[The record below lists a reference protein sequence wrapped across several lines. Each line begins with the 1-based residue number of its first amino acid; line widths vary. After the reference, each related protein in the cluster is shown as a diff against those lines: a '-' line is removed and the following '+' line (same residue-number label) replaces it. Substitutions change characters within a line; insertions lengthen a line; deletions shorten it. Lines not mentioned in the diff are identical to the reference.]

1 MVRSRNI
8 PADEIPGTLSQ
19 TAIWFRNERNVRMA
33 EINILQSLIT
43 LFQMICVIIVF
54 AYLFTRSRY
63 FLEIIEKKP
72 SVKTR
77 ILLILVFGLLSVYG
91 TISGVSLYGA
101 VLNVRDLGPFIAGLC
116 CGPYVGIGA
125 GIIGG
130 IYRWTGGGP
139 YMYTGLVA
147 PILAGFIGSVI
158 YLANKREIVST
169 KVAVVTVAL
178 TEILV
183 SLMALTIATPASQ
196 FYTVATVV
204 AIPMIVSNMVGVLIF
219 STIIQNLLLER
230 RTKAEKEKLESEI
243 ARKNAE
249 LQIAAEIQKNFLP
262 ETIPQTEGFDIAAK
276 SIPAKEVGGDF
287 FDVIPLEVI
296 PISPTRTGIMIADVS
311 GKGVPAA
318 LFMALSRI
326 VVRVTA
332 TWFRKP
338 AEIINFANPII
349 ANNSKTGMFVTLFY
363 GNIDTET
370 RTLTYVNAGHNP
382 PIVLRKENGEIE
394 ELPLTGVAVGALDDA
409 EYTQRE
415 IRLTSGDVMVL
426 YTDGI
431 TEAVNEREEMFDTP
445 RLIETIRN
453 TSALSSQEIVDG
465 IISSVFAFS
474 GTTPQF
480 DDITLMVVKVR

>member
-1 MVRSRNI
+1 M
-8 PADEIPGTLSQ
+8 E
-19 TAIWFRNERNVRMA
+19 F
-33 EINILQSLIT
+33 NILQSSIT

-63 FLEIIEKKP
+63 FLEILEKKP
-72 SVKTR
+72 SIKTQI
-77 ILLILVFGLLSVYG
+77 ILIVVFGILSVYG
-91 TISGVSLYGA
+91 TISGVTLYGA

-116 CGPYVGIGA
+116 CGPWVGIGA

-139 YMYTGLVA
+139 YMYTGLIA
-147 PILAGFIGSVI
+147 PILAGFLGSVV
-158 YLANKREIVST
+158 YLANKRNIVPT
-169 KVAVVTVAL
+169 WVAVVVVAL
-178 TEILV
+178 VESLV
-183 SLMALTIATPASQ
+183 SLIALVVATPASQ
-196 FYTVATVV
+196 FMTIATVV
-204 AIPMIVSNMVGVLIF
+204 AIPMIVTNMVGVFIF
-219 STIIQNLLLER
+219 LTIIQNLLIER
-230 RTKAEKEKLESEI
+230 RTKHEKEKLESEI

-262 ETIPQTEGFDIAAK
+262 ETIPKTEGFDIAAK

-296 PISPTRTGIMIADVS
+296 PLSSSRTGIMIADVS

-332 TWFRKP
+332 MWFKKP
-338 AEIINFANPII
+338 SEVISFANPII

-363 GNIDTET
+363 GNIDKET

-382 PIVLRKENGEIE
+382 PLVLRKETGEIE
-394 ELPLTGVAVGALDDA
+394 ELSLTGVAVGALDDA
-409 EYTQRE
+409 EYTQEE
-415 IRLTSGDVMVL
+415 IPLNFGDVMVL

-431 TEAVNEREEMFDTP
+431 TEAVNDMEEMYDLP
-445 RLIETIRN
+445 RLIEIIR
-453 TSALSSQEIVDG
+453 THRDSTSQEIVDE
-465 IISSVFAFS
+465 IIRSVFAFS
-474 GTTPQF
+474 GAQPQF
-480 DDITLMVVKVR
+480 DDITLMVVKAD

>member
-1 MVRSRNI
+1 MEFNI
-8 PADEIPGTLSQ
+8 
-19 TAIWFRNERNVRMA
+19 V
-33 EINILQSLIT
+33 QSIIT

-63 FLEIIEKKP
+63 FQEILEKKP
-72 SVKTR
+72 SLKTR
-77 ILLILVFGLLSVYG
+77 ALLVVVFGLLSVYG
-91 TISGVSLYGA
+91 TISGVTLYGA

-130 IYRWTGGGP
+130 VYRCLQGGP
-139 YMYTGLVA
+139 YMYTGLIA
-147 PILAGFIGSVI
+147 PILSGFIGGAM
-158 YLANKREIVST
+158 YLANKRDIVPT
-169 KVAVVTVAL
+169 WVAVVLIAL
-178 TEILV
+178 VESLV
-183 SLMALTIATPASQ
+183 SLIAMLVATPASQ
-196 FYTVATVV
+196 FVTILTVV
-204 AIPMIVSNMVGVLIF
+204 AIPMVITNIVAVFIF
-219 STIIQNLLLER
+219 STIIQNLLDER
-230 RTKAEKEKLESEI
+230 RTRLEKEKLEAEM

-262 ETIPQTEGFDIAAK
+262 ETLPKTEGFDIAAK

-287 FDVIPLEVI
+287 FDVIPLEVM
-296 PISPTRTGIMIADVS
+296 PISSSRTGIMIADVS

-332 TWFRKP
+332 MWFKKP
-338 AEIINFANPII
+338 SEVISFANPII

-363 GNIDTET
+363 GIIDKDT

-382 PIVLRKENGEIE
+382 PLVLRKKTGEIE
-394 ELPLTGVAVGALDDA
+394 ELALTGMAVGALEDA
-409 EYTQRE
+409 TYSQQET
-415 IRLTSGDVMVL
+415 LLAPGDVMVL

-431 TEAVNEREEMFDTP
+431 TEAVNDREEMYDLP

-453 TSALSSQEIVDG
+453 NSNSSSKELADEI
-465 IISSVFAFS
+465 IRSVFAFS

-480 DDITLMVVKVR
+480 DDITLMVVKAG